1 MIDLKEHPH
10 RRLNPLTG
18 EWVLVSPHRTKRPWQ
33 GQMEKVPAETRQSYD
48 PKCYLCPGNER
59 AGGHRNPVYTGTFSF
74 DNDFAALIPGSPLGQ
89 VAPHPLLQADGVSG
103 VCRVIC
109 FSPRHDLTLAEL
121 SVDEIVQVVNT
132 WTDQYIE
139 LNATPGIGYVQIFE
153 NRGEMMGCSN
163 PHPHCQIWASSAV
176 PDEVARES
184 AMQQA
189 YFEKNGRTLLGDYLE
204 FELSAGERLVC
215 VNEHFVALVPWW
227 AVWPFETMVVSRRAV
242 SGLDELTGPERSG
255 LADILKQL
263 TTRYDN
269 LFEVSFPY
277 SGGFHQRPAAG
288 NREAWHLHAH
298 YYPPLLRSAT
308 VRKFLV
314 GYELLAFPQR
324 DITPEAAALRLR
336 ELSDIHFKSRI

>member
-33 GQMEKVPAETRQSYD
+33 GQMEKVPVETRESYD

-59 AGGHRNPVYTGTFSF
+59 AGGHRNPVYSGTFAF
-74 DNDFAALIPGSPLGQ
+74 DNDFAALIPGTPSGQ

-103 VCRVIC
+103 LCRVIC
-109 FSPRHDLTLAEL
+109 FSPRHDLTMAEL
-121 SVDEIVQVVNT
+121 SIDEIRGVVDT
-132 WTDQYIE
+132 WTQQYIE

-163 PHPHCQIWASSAV
+163 PHPHCQIWASSAI
-176 PDEVARES
+176 PNEIAKEAATQES
-184 AMQQA
+184 
-189 YFEKNGRTLLGDYLE
+189 YFRINGRTLLADYLE

-242 SGLDELTGPERSG
+242 SGLDELTPSERDG
-255 LADILKQL
+255 LADILKRL

-288 NREAWHLHAH
+288 SREAWHLHAH

-336 ELSDIHFKSRI
+336 ELSDIHFKSKI

>member
-1 MIDLKEHPH
+1 MGVHCL
-10 RRLNPLTG
+10 G
-18 EWVLVSPHRTKRPWQ
+18 E
-33 GQMEKVPAETRQSYD
+33 
-48 PKCYLCPGNER
+48 
-59 AGGHRNPVYTGTFSF
+59 
-74 DNDFAALIPGSPLGQ
+74 
-89 VAPHPLLQADGVSG
+89 
-103 VCRVIC
+103 
-109 FSPRHDLTLAEL
+109 
-121 SVDEIVQVVNT
+121 
-132 WTDQYIE
+132 YI
-139 LNATPGIGYVQIFE
+139 
-153 NRGEMMGCSN
+153 R
-163 PHPHCQIWASSAV
+163 
-176 PDEVARES
+176 
-184 AMQQA
+184 
-189 YFEKNGRTLLGDYLE
+189 

-242 SGLDELTGPERSG
+242 SGLDELTVPERSG

-277 SGGFHQRPAAG
+277 SAVFHQRPAAG

-314 GYELLAFPQR
+314 GYELLAFPER

-336 ELSDIHFKSRI
+336 ELSDIHFKSKI